1 MPSQLLND
9 LSSGKN
15 TALFGNKDTWNL
27 IRKIYF
33 YSLLTPPYFSFTFL
47 KGPYY
52 HHSFWTMQKDLR
64 ICIVLVL
71 LSIGNPTCI
80 SHYQLAVNFKHKHSF
95 KIRWANNNIKG
106 KMCFLPS
113 MFICLSTFVTG
124 SLLSLQQILEMSF
137 ILSIEPVSTN
147 F

>member
-1 MPSQLLND
+1 MTW
-9 LSSGKN
+9 SSGKN

-52 HHSFWTMQKDLR
+52 HHSFWTMQKRPQDLH
-64 ICIVLVL
+64 CAGSLEHWKPHL
-71 LSIGNPTCI
+71 YLTLSISREFLSTNT
-80 SHYQLAVNFKHKHSF
+80 VF

-113 MFICLSTFVTG
+113 MFFCLSTFVTG